1 MDDTSNPIAW
11 VVICILLVLVAGGL
25 YWIAR

>member
-11 VVICILLVLVAGGL
+11 VVIGILLVLVAGGL

>member
-11 VVICILLVLVAGGL
+11 LAICILLALVAGGL